1 MVSYR
6 TPRSRAQGLGSA
18 HHGVSHWIT
27 KRLTSIALIPLC
39 LWVVYAVMVVA
50 RTGYEGAVSWVGN
63 PINTTLLVLLLAI
76 GFMHMHAG
84 LRVVFED
91 YFHTKRN
98 KGALLLLNVIVCVFG
113 AALAIISVLKVAFSG
128 AAVH

>member
-18 HHGVSHWIT
+18 HHGVDHWIA
-27 KRLTSIALIPLC
+27 KRLTSIALVPLC
-39 LWVVYAVMVVA
+39 LWVVYAVLVVS
-50 RTGYEGAVSWVGN
+50 RTGYDGAVSWLGHPVN
-63 PINTTLLVLLLAI
+63 ATLVVLLLAV
-76 GFMHMHAG
+76 GFFHMHAG
-84 LRVVFED
+84 MRVVVED

-98 KGALLLLNVIVCVFG
+98 KGALLLLSFIVCVFG
-113 AALAIISVLKVAFSG
+113 GALAVISVLKVAFSG